1 MNITIENK
9 DILQWADEYTG
20 LPFHAIICD
29 PPYELGFMGKK
40 WDSSGVAFQKET
52 WASISRHLH
61 PGGFGMAFASTRG
74 FHRMAVAIEDAGL
87 TIHPV
92 IMAYGFGSGFP
103 KATRI
108 DRKVDKDLGLEQEV
122 IEVEDRYNVP
132 SGIVDAGRNKRVR
145 IQRKITRATSEKA
158 KQWEGH
164 RYGLQA
170 LKPALEP
177 VIVFQKSYDGKPVD
191 SIVKT
196 GAGAINV
203 DGGRVGTE
211 ARWNKSA
218 GNKNLDNR
226 YTVTPISKHS
236 EVEGRECIGRWP
248 ANLILTYPEDRKDE
262 VVGAFPGNVR
272 GAVPGTQKKQGQSG
286 STGGVTYSSDKF
298 GYQKISGFK
307 EEVGSAARFFYNAV
321 HEQIDEADPLY
332 YTAKPSRR
340 ERDAGTEG
348 SEQIKQCMTPRAAG
362 QTVLEIMRGNIHP
375 TVKPI
380 NLIKYLTTLLLPPVE
395 YAPRRIMVP
404 FAGSGSEMIGAML
417 AGWEDVV
424 GIERESEYVEIARK
438 RIEHWKSKE
447 ESMLF

>member
-52 WASISRHLH
+52 WASIARHLH

-122 IEVEDRYNVP
+122 IAVEDRYNEP

-158 KQWEGH
+158 KQWQGH

-177 VIVFQKSYDGKPVD
+177 VIVFQKPYNGKPVD
-191 SIVKT
+191 SIVRT
-196 GAGAINV
+196 GAGALNID
-203 DGGRVGTE
+203 DGRIGMMTQDEV
-211 ARWNKSA
+211 
-218 GNKNLDNR
+218 NR
-226 YTVTPISKHS
+226 SGMSVRA
-236 EVEGRECIGRWP
+236 EGWGLQPQSWQGKDPSGRWP
-248 ANLILTYPEDRKDE
+248 ANLILTYPADRKDE
-262 VVGAFPGNVR
+262 VREVFPEAGGGYGTENRADGQGRYGKFSGTTKGKVVGYGD
-272 GAVPGTQKKQGQSG
+272 S
-286 STGGVTYSSDKF
+286 
-298 GYQKISGFK
+298 
-307 EEVGSAARFFYNAV
+307 GSAARFFYNAV

-348 SEQIKQCMTPRAAG
+348 FEQIKQCMTPRAAG

-424 GIERESEYVEIARK
+424 GIERESEYAEIARK
-438 RIEHWKSKE
+438 RIAHWKSKN
-447 ESMLF
+447 ESKLF